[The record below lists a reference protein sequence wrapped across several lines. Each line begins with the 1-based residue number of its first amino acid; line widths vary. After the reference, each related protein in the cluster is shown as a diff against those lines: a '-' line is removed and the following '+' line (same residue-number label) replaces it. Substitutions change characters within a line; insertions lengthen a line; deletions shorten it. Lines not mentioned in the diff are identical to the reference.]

1 MNMCEYMNNLASLD
15 VITKQIIK
23 REIYSIKFDKHVYFL
38 QNTIFDCGGFTR
50 IHSYKFRVEKEGH
63 KPLYKILRKH
73 ISNEELVD
81 EYIMKFGILPI
92 AIEIGYFHDMD
103 IFVEEAFYPGLFS
116 GKLKDYKN
124 KEVFLRLR

>member
-23 REIYSIKFDKHVYFL
+23 REIFSIQFDEHVYFSHY
-38 QNTIFDCGGFTR
+38 TIFDHGGFTR
-50 IHSYKFRVEKEGH
+50 THSYKFRVEKEGH

-92 AIEIGYFHDMD
+92 AIEIGFNYNMD
-103 IFVEEAFYPGLFS
+103 IFVKEAFYPGLFS
-116 GKLKDYKN
+116 EKLNKHKN
-124 KEVFLRLR
+124 KEFFLRLR